1 VTEAPLRPFGGD
13 RLKGGAGDAVTLRSV
28 AAKGWKARGEPIGPR
43 RTFHPGTAVSWDG
56 RVFEVV
62 ERRPGPA
69 GGVEYVLAPWRD
81 DLAIRS
87 LERYDE
93 SSERERTRERA
104 WRVASIRKRRL
115 AVLLSPIL
123 GHLPGQVQARM
134 EFEFGAP
141 AITMTVVSA
150 LPLLAIGIV
159 GSLASFARLAGG
171 SLAPLP
177 EPPAP
182 LSIYLL
188 AESALRLSVAISQS
202 RPAGSIPGALLYEVG
217 RLVARAL
224 HSRS

>member
-1 VTEAPLRPFGGD
+1 VREAPLRPFGGD
-13 RLKGGAGDAVTLRSV
+13 RAASGPDGVVTLTCP
-28 AAKGWKARGEPIGPR
+28 AAKGWKPR
-43 RTFHPGTAVSWDG
+43 EVPTGSRRAIHPGTAVSWDG

-62 ERRPGPA
+62 SHRPGTS

-93 SSERERTRERA
+93 SSERSRAGERA
-104 WRVASIRKRRL
+104 WEAASIRRRRL

-123 GHLPGQVQARM
+123 GHLPGEVQTRM

-141 AITMTVVSA
+141 ATTMTVVSA
-150 LPLLAIGIV
+150 LPLLAVGVI
-159 GSLASFARLAGG
+159 GSLANFARLAGG

-202 RPAGSIPGALLYEVG
+202 RPAGSLIGHLLYE
-217 RLVARAL
+217 LWRAL
-224 HSRS
+224 HSALRRRS